1 MTLIS
6 LLGKYILLMVQVF
19 KWPLKG
25 KVFWGQLMNE
35 FQKLGLD
42 YRIAME
48 SSNIELS
55 SVYVE
60 MGLGVSLGTVIKDL
74 PALSRRQLEFLP
86 LGHLFKPDH
95 IALVMRRGKVMA
107 SYKTA
112 FMKALIGEGSAAG

>member
-1 MTLIS
+1 MHTGRM
-6 LLGKYILLMVQVF
+6 LLEEQ
-19 KWPLKG
+19 
-25 KVFWGQLMNE
+25 

-74 PALSRRQLEFLP
+74 PALTHRRLQFLP

-107 SYKTA
+107 SYKQA
-112 FMKALIGEGSAAG
+112 FMKALIGEEGAA